1 MILRRAGG
9 FHGLLGL
16 AFLGLPA
23 AATIVC
29 VLQFL
34 AVEALAHVGDADHS
48 PLAPG
53 MAAGKQGADKA
64 IRLDHGR
71 LDHGRLDHGRLE
83 QKGANGQGS
92 AKRSHVCGLSSGE
105 NRLFAGFALAANLP
119 GASPAPLSEARL
131 DSVRAAGA
139 VYRELL
145 SLFEDFNAT
154 SDIVQVVEGVSPD
167 GASCPLY
174 ISVGS
179 GDSKQTFWRFTPDDE
194 PESWFDEEG
203 RRLGEAAFA
212 QPRPGSRLSSPF
224 GPRRYYGRLS
234 GGGFHDGIDYESK
247 VGEPIF
253 AAADGVIEHQG
264 GYFEYGL
271 TTKIRHAAQQ
281 VTLYAHMSRFE
292 KGIAVGAKV
301 RKGELIGYVGMTG
314 RSTGAHLHFSTI
326 INGKFVDP
334 APYLSN
340 NGNRY
345 LSSPSLAAFR
355 KWQQDI
361 FTAVKSARD
370 QQRRPHI
377 DDLDW
382 TKRI

>member
-1 MILRRAGG
+1 MLGL
-9 FHGLLGL
+9 GLLGL
-16 AFLGLPA
+16 PP

-34 AVEALAHVGDADHS
+34 AVDALAHVGDADHS
-48 PLAPG
+48 PLVSG
-53 MAAGKQGADKA
+53 VAAGKQAADKA
-64 IRLDHGR
+64 IRLDHAR
-71 LDHGRLDHGRLE
+71 LDHE
-83 QKGANGQGS
+83 GANGQGS
-92 AKRSHVCGLSSGE
+92 AKRSHVCGLSSGG
-105 NRLFAGFALAANLP
+105 NRSFAGFTLAANVAANAP
-119 GASPAPLSEARL
+119 GAPPALLSEARL
-131 DSVRAAGA
+131 DSVRAAGT

-145 SLFEDFNAT
+145 SLFEGLDAT
-154 SDIVQVVEGVSPD
+154 SDIVQVVEGISPD
-167 GASCPLY
+167 GAACPLY

-179 GDSKQTFWRFTPDDE
+179 GGSRQTFWRFTPDDE

-234 GGGFHDGIDYESK
+234 GSGFHDGIDYESK

-271 TTKIRHAAQQ
+271 TTKVRHAAQQ
-281 VTLYAHMSRFE
+281 VTLYAHMSRFA
-292 KGIAVGAKV
+292 KGIAVGATV

-345 LSSPSLAAFR
+345 LSSPSLVTFR

-361 FTAVKSARD
+361 LAAVKNARD
-370 QQRRPHI
+370 QQRRPPI
-377 DDLDW
+377 DDFDW

>member
-16 AFLGLPA
+16 PTLGLQT

-34 AVEALAHVGDADHS
+34 AVDAFAHVGDAEYDQAT
-48 PLAPG
+48 LG
-53 MAAGKQGADKA
+53 KAAVRQGADMA
-64 IRLDHGR
+64 IRLDQ
-71 LDHGRLDHGRLE
+71 E
-83 QKGANGQGS
+83 SAIGQGS
-92 AKRSHVCGLSSGE
+92 AKRSHACGFSSGE
-105 NRLFAGFALAANLP
+105 NRLFAGFTLAAKAP
-119 GASPAPLSEARL
+119 AAPLAQLSAARL
-131 DSVRAAGA
+131 DSVRAASA

-145 SLFEDFNAT
+145 SLFEGFDPT
-154 SDIVQVVEGVSPD
+154 SDIVQVVEGISTD
-167 GASCPLY
+167 GATCPLY
-174 ISVGS
+174 VSVGS
-179 GDSKQTFWRFTPDDE
+179 GASRQTFWRFTPNDE

-247 VGEPIF
+247 IGEPIF

-271 TTKIRHAAQQ
+271 TTKIRHAVQQ
-281 VTLYAHMSRFE
+281 VTLYAHMSRFA
-292 KGIAVGAKV
+292 KGVAVGARV
-301 RKGELIGYVGMTG
+301 SKGDLIGYVGMTG

-340 NGNRY
+340 KGNRY

-361 FTAVKSARD
+361 LAAAKSSRD
-370 QQRRPHI
+370 QQRRPRI
-377 DDLDW
+377 EDVDW

>member
-1 MILRRAGG
+1 MSRYTAGW
-9 FHGLLGL
+9 
-16 AFLGLPA
+16 
-23 AATIVC
+23 
-29 VLQFL
+29 
-34 AVEALAHVGDADHS
+34 
-48 PLAPG
+48 
-53 MAAGKQGADKA
+53 QGADKV
-64 IRLDHGR
+64 IHLDH
-71 LDHGRLDHGRLE
+71 E
-83 QKGANGQGS
+83 GANGQVS
-92 AKRSHVCGLSSGE
+92 AKRSHACGFSPDE
-105 NRLFAGFALAANLP
+105 NRLFAGFTLAANAP
-119 GASPAPLSEARL
+119 AASPPQLSEARL
-131 DSVRAAGA
+131 DSVRAAGT

-145 SLFEDFNAT
+145 SLFEGFNAT
-154 SDIVQVVEGVSPD
+154 SDIVQVVEGISPE
-167 GASCPLY
+167 GAPCPLY
-174 ISVGS
+174 VSVGS
-179 GDSKQTFWRFTPDDE
+179 GASRQTFWRFAPNDE

-247 VGEPIF
+247 IGEPIF

-281 VTLYAHMSRFE
+281 VTLYAHMSRFA

-301 RKGELIGYVGMTG
+301 SKGDLIGYVGMTG

-340 NGNRY
+340 NGKRY
-345 LSSPSLAAFR
+345 LSSPSLATFR

-361 FTAVKSARD
+361 LGATKSARD

-377 DDLDW
+377 EDVDW
-382 TKRI
+382 TRRI

>member
-1 MILRRAGG
+1 M
-9 FHGLLGL
+9 
-16 AFLGLPA
+16 
-23 AATIVC
+23 
-29 VLQFL
+29 
-34 AVEALAHVGDADHS
+34 
-48 PLAPG
+48 
-53 MAAGKQGADKA
+53 
-64 IRLDHGR
+64 
-71 LDHGRLDHGRLE
+71 
-83 QKGANGQGS
+83 
-92 AKRSHVCGLSSGE
+92 
-105 NRLFAGFALAANLP
+105 
-119 GASPAPLSEARL
+119 
-131 DSVRAAGA
+131 DSVRAAGT

-145 SLFEDFNAT
+145 SLFEGLDAT
-154 SDIVQVVEGVSPD
+154 SDIVQVVEGISPD
-167 GASCPLY
+167 GAACPLY

-179 GDSKQTFWRFTPDDE
+179 GGSRQTFWRFTPDDE

-224 GPRRYYGRLS
+224 GSRRYYGRLS
-234 GGGFHDGIDYESK
+234 GSGFHDGIDYESK

-271 TTKIRHAAQQ
+271 TTKVRHAAQQ
-281 VTLYAHMSRFE
+281 VTLYAHMSRFA
-292 KGIAVGAKV
+292 KGIAVGATV

-345 LSSPSLAAFR
+345 LSSPSLVTFR

-361 FTAVKSARD
+361 LAAVKNARD
-370 QQRRPHI
+370 QQRRPPI
-377 DDLDW
+377 DDFDW